1 MISFTFDPPVSYMSS
16 YEAVMLAIAIV
27 GAIGGLLEA
36 LAIARNAD
44 AKNASFGT
52 WALVLAGALLWG
64 YYGLMLG
71 NLVIL
76 TGSCVGAFSSI
87 VAIAAIWWYN
97 PPGKG
102 YLPMV

>member
-1 MISFTFDPPVSYMSS
+1 MISFTFSPPVLYYSS
-16 YEAVMLAIAIV
+16 YEAVMLTVAIV
-27 GAIGGLLEA
+27 GALSGLLEA
-36 LAIARNAD
+36 VTIARQRD

-52 WALVLAGALLWG
+52 WSLMLLSALLWG

-76 TGSCVGAFSSI
+76 TGSSVAAFSAI
-87 VAIAAIWWYN
+87 VAIAAIWWWN
-97 PPGKG
+97 PPGRG

>member
-1 MISFTFDPPVSYMSS
+1 MISFTFTPPVSYMSS
-16 YEAVMLAIAIV
+16 YEAVMLAIAVV
-27 GAIGGLLEA
+27 GALSGLFEA
-36 LAIARNAD
+36 LAIARQRD
-44 AKNASFGT
+44 AKNANFGT
-52 WALVLAGALLWG
+52 WGLVLAGALLWG

-76 TGSCVGAFSSI
+76 TGSSVAAFSSI
-87 VAIAAIWWYN
+87 VAIAAIWWFN